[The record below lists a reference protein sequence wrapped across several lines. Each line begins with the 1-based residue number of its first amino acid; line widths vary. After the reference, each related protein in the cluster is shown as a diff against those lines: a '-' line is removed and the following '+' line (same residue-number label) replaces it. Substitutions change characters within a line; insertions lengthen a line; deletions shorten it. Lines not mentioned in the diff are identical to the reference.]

1 MLAKSKLGSGLDIL
15 APILPD
21 KGVYPMPERKKVTLP
36 MLFERMAKGIP
47 LTMITCY
54 DYPMAYLVEQ
64 AGIDI
69 VLVGDSLGM
78 TILGYDSTLPVTMSD
93 MIRHAAAVRRGT
105 PNTWLIGDMPYMSYQ
120 ASDESAVL
128 NAGRFMAEA
137 GCDGIK
143 LEGGQEVASQVRA
156 IVAAG
161 IPVMGHLGLTPQS
174 VSSLG
179 GFRLQGKSAKQAKK
193 IVADARVLEE
203 AGAMAI
209 LLELVPDQVC
219 GLITERAGI
228 PIISLGSGPHAHGQL
243 LIFHDMF
250 GLYPKFTPKMAK
262 KYADAGKVIADGLQ
276 QYVAEVIGKTFPE
289 PERYFGIKED
299 EYQELLRLVALGD
312 AG

>member
-1 MLAKSKLGSGLDIL
+1 MSD
-15 APILPD
+15 
-21 KGVYPMPERKKVTLP
+21 RKKVTLP
-36 MLFERMAKGIP
+36 VLFDKMAKGTP

-78 TILGYDSTLPVTMSD
+78 TILGFDSTLPVTMDD

-105 PNTWLIGDMPYMSYQ
+105 PNGWLIGDMPYMSYQ

-128 NAGRFMAEA
+128 NAGRFMAQA
-137 GCDGIK
+137 SCDGIK
-143 LEGGQEVASQVRA
+143 LEGGQEVCSRVKA

-179 GFRLQGKSAKQAKK
+179 GFRLQGKSGKQAKK
-193 IVADARVLEE
+193 IVDDAQALED
-203 AGAMAI
+203 AGCMAI
-209 LLELVPDQVC
+209 LLELVPEQVC
-219 GLITERAGI
+219 ALITERAKV
-228 PIISLGSGPHAHGQL
+228 PIISLGSGPRAHGQL

-250 GLYPKFTPKMAK
+250 GLYPRFTPKMAK
-262 KYADAGKVIADGLQ
+262 QFANAGKVIADGLK
-276 QYVAEVIGKTFPE
+276 QYVEEVTTKVFPE
-289 PERYFGIKED
+289 PERYFGMKDD
-299 EYQELLRLVALGD
+299 EYAELLKLVNG
-312 AG
+312 

>member
-1 MLAKSKLGSGLDIL
+1 MA
-15 APILPD
+15 
-21 KGVYPMPERKKVTLP
+21 EQRKKVSLP
-36 MLFERMAKGIP
+36 VLFDKMAKKIP

-78 TILGYDSTLPVTMSD
+78 TILGFDSTLPVTMND
-93 MIRHAAAVRRGT
+93 MIRHAQAVRRGT
-105 PNTWLIGDMPYMSYQ
+105 PNSWLIGDMPYMSYQ

-137 GCDGIK
+137 ACDGIK
-143 LEGGQEVASQVRA
+143 LEGGQEVCSRVRA
-156 IVAAG
+156 VVAAG

-179 GFRLQGKSAKQAKK
+179 GFRLQGKSGKQAKK
-193 IVADARVLEE
+193 IVDDAKALEE

-219 GLITERAGI
+219 QIITERAKV
-228 PIISLGSGPHAHGQL
+228 PIISLGSGPNAHGQL

-250 GLYPKFTPKMAK
+250 GLYPRFTPKMAK
-262 KYADAGKVIADGLQ
+262 QYGDAGKVIGDGLKT
-276 QYVAEVIGKTFPE
+276 YVDEVTRKVFPE
-289 PERYFGIKED
+289 PERYFGIKD
-299 EYQELLRLVALGD
+299 EEFAELKRLIEQD
-312 AG
+312 SKS

>member
-1 MLAKSKLGSGLDIL
+1 
-15 APILPD
+15 
-21 KGVYPMPERKKVTLP
+21 
-36 MLFERMAKGIP
+36 MLFDKMAKGIP

-54 DYPMAYLVEQ
+54 DYPMATLVES
-64 AGIDI
+64 AWIDI

-78 TILGYDSTLPVTMSD
+78 TMLGYESTLPVTMND

-105 PNTWLIGDMPYMSYQ
+105 PNGWLIGDMPYMSYQ

-137 GCDGIK
+137 ACDGIK
-143 LEGGQEVASQVRA
+143 LEGGIEMCSRVRA

-179 GFRLQGKSAKQAKK
+179 GFRLQGKSARQAKK
-193 IVADARVLEE
+193 IVDDAQALEE

-219 GLITERAGI
+219 GLITERAKV
-228 PIISLGSGPHAHGQL
+228 PIISLGSGPKAHGQL

-250 GLYPKFTPKMAK
+250 GLYPRFTPKMAK
-262 KYADAGKVIADGLQ
+262 KYGDAGKVIGDGLKK
-276 QYVAEVIGKTFPE
+276 YVEEVTTRVFPE
-289 PERYFGIKED
+289 PERYFGIKE
-299 EYQELLRLVALGD
+299 EEVAELRRLVERSQTD
-312 AG
+312 A

>member
-1 MLAKSKLGSGLDIL
+1 MTD
-15 APILPD
+15 
-21 KGVYPMPERKKVTLP
+21 RKKVILP
-36 MLFERMAKGIP
+36 VLFDKMAKGTP

-54 DYPMAYLVEQ
+54 DYPMACLVEQ

-78 TILGYDSTLPVTMSD
+78 TMLGFDSTLPVTMND

-105 PNTWLIGDMPYMSYQ
+105 PNGWLIGDMPYMSYQ

-137 GCDGIK
+137 ACDGIK
-143 LEGGQEVASQVRA
+143 LEGGQEVCSRVRA

-193 IVADARVLEE
+193 IVDDAAALEE
-203 AGAMAI
+203 AGVMAI

-219 GLITERAGI
+219 ALITERAKV
-228 PIISLGSGPHAHGQL
+228 PIISLGSGPNAHGQL

-250 GLYPKFTPKMAK
+250 GLYPRFTPKMAK
-262 KYADAGKVIADGLQ
+262 QYVNAGKAIGDGLK
-276 QYVAEVIGKTFPE
+276 QYVAEVTGKIFPE
-289 PERYFGIKED
+289 PERYFGIKD
-299 EYQELLRLVALGD
+299 EEYVELRRLVEAE
-312 AG
+312 

>member
-1 MLAKSKLGSGLDIL
+1 MA
-15 APILPD
+15 
-21 KGVYPMPERKKVTLP
+21 EQRKKVSLP
-36 MLFERMAKGIP
+36 VLFDKMAKGTP

-78 TILGYDSTLPVTMSD
+78 TILGFDSTLPVTMDD
-93 MIRHAAAVRRGT
+93 MIRHAQAVRRGT
-105 PNTWLIGDMPYMSYQ
+105 PNGWLIGDMPYMSYQ

-137 GCDGIK
+137 ACDGIK
-143 LEGGQEVASQVRA
+143 LEGGIEVCSRVRA

-193 IVADARVLEE
+193 IVDDAKALED

-219 GLITERAGI
+219 ELITERVEGADHQ
-228 PIISLGSGPHAHGQL
+228 PGQR
-243 LIFHDMF
+243 
-250 GLYPKFTPKMAK
+250 
-262 KYADAGKVIADGLQ
+262 
-276 QYVAEVIGKTFPE
+276 
-289 PERYFGIKED
+289 PERARPAPDLPRHVRPLPALHAED
-299 EYQELLRLVALGD
+299 GEEVRRRRQGHRRRPEAVRRRGDQQGLPRAGALLRHQGRGVRRAASG
-312 AG
+312 

>member
-1 MLAKSKLGSGLDIL
+1 MA
-15 APILPD
+15 
-21 KGVYPMPERKKVTLP
+21 EQRNRTTLP
-36 MLFERMAKGIP
+36 MLFEKMARGTP

-78 TILGYDSTLPVTMSD
+78 TILGYDSTLPVTMND

-105 PNTWLIGDMPYMSYQ
+105 PNAWLIGDMPYMTYQ
-120 ASDESAVL
+120 PSDESAVL

-137 GCDGIK
+137 ACDGIK
-143 LEGGQEVASQVRA
+143 LEGGVEVCSRVRA

-179 GFRLQGKSAKQAKK
+179 GFRLQGKSGKQAKK
-193 IVADARVLEE
+193 IVDDAKALEDV
-203 AGAMAI
+203 GAMAI

-219 GLITERAGI
+219 EIITERSKV
-228 PIISLGSGPHAHGQL
+228 PIISLGSGPNAHGQL

-250 GLYPKFTPKMAK
+250 GLYPRFTPKMAK
-262 KYADAGKVIADGLQ
+262 QYGNAGKVIGDGLK
-276 QYVAEVIGKTFPE
+276 QYVQEVTTKVFPE
-289 PERYFGIKED
+289 PERYFGIKEE
-299 EYQELLRLVALGD
+299 EYTELRRLVEQEK
-312 AG
+312 

>member
-1 MLAKSKLGSGLDIL
+1 MSD
-15 APILPD
+15 
-21 KGVYPMPERKKVTLP
+21 RKKVNLP
-36 MLFERMAKGIP
+36 ALFEKMTKSVP

-78 TILGYDSTLPVTMSD
+78 TILGFDSTLPVTMDD

-105 PNTWLIGDMPYMSYQ
+105 ANSWLIGDMPYMTYQ
-120 ASDESAVL
+120 PSDESAVR

-137 GCDGIK
+137 ACDGIK
-143 LEGGQEVASQVRA
+143 LEGGQEVVSRVKA

-193 IVADARVLEE
+193 LVDDAKALED
-203 AGAMAI
+203 AGAMAV
-209 LLELVPDQVC
+209 LLELVPDRVC
-219 GLITERAGI
+219 ELITKRAGV
-228 PIISLGSGPHAHGQL
+228 PIISLGSGPNAHGQL

-250 GLYPKFTPKMAK
+250 GLYPRFTPKMAK
-262 KYADAGKVIADGLQ
+262 KFADAGKVIGDGLK
-276 QYVAEVIGKTFPE
+276 QYVTEVTGKVFPG
-289 PERYFGIKED
+289 PEHWFGIKD
-299 EYQELLRLVALGD
+299 EEYNELVRLVEKEG
-312 AG
+312 

>member
-1 MLAKSKLGSGLDIL
+1 MS
-15 APILPD
+15 
-21 KGVYPMPERKKVTLP
+21 ERKKTTLP
-36 MLFERMAKGIP
+36 VLFDKMANGVP

-78 TILGYDSTLPVTMSD
+78 TMLGFDSTLPVTMDD

-105 PNTWLIGDMPYMSYQ
+105 PNGWLIGDMPYMSYQ
-120 ASDESAVL
+120 PSDETAVRC
-128 NAGRFMAEA
+128 AGRFMAEA
-137 GCDGIK
+137 ATDGIK
-143 LEGGQEVASQVRA
+143 LEGGQEVVSRVKA
-156 IVAAG
+156 IAAAG

-193 IVADARVLEE
+193 IVDDAQALED
-203 AGAMAI
+203 AGCMAI
-209 LLELVPDQVC
+209 LLELVPDRIC
-219 GLITERAGI
+219 SLIAERARI
-228 PIISLGSGPHAHGQL
+228 PIISLGSGPNADGQL

-262 KYADAGKVIADGLQ
+262 KFADAGKLIGDGLK
-276 QYVAEVIGKTFPE
+276 QYVAEVTGKQFPT
-289 PERYFGIKED
+289 PENYFGIKD
-299 EYQELLRLVALGD
+299 EEYADLTRLLEQEL
-312 AG
+312 

>member
-1 MLAKSKLGSGLDIL
+1 MSDRKRVS
-15 APILPD
+15 LP
-21 KGVYPMPERKKVTLP
+21 V
-36 MLFERMAKGIP
+36 LFDRMAKGIP

-54 DYPMAYLVEQ
+54 DYPMATLVEQ

-78 TILGYDSTLPVTMSD
+78 TMLGYESTLPVTMND

-105 PNTWLIGDMPYMSYQ
+105 PNGWLIGDMPYMSYQ

-137 GCDGIK
+137 ACDGIK
-143 LEGGQEVASQVRA
+143 LEGGQEMCSRVRA

-193 IVADARVLEE
+193 IVDDAKALEE

-219 GLITERAGI
+219 GLITERAKI
-228 PIISLGSGPHAHGQL
+228 PIISLGSGPNAHGQL

-250 GLYPKFTPKMAK
+250 GLYPRFTPKMAK
-262 KYADAGKVIADGLQ
+262 KYGDAGKVIGDGLKK
-276 QYVAEVIGKTFPE
+276 YVEEVTTKVFPD
-289 PERYFGIKED
+289 PERYFGIKD
-299 EYQELLRLVALGD
+299 EEYAELRRLVEKEER
-312 AG
+312 

>member
-1 MLAKSKLGSGLDIL
+1 MAD
-15 APILPD
+15 
-21 KGVYPMPERKKVTLP
+21 RKKVSLP
-36 MLFERMAKGIP
+36 VLFDKMAKGIP

-54 DYPMAYLVEQ
+54 DYPMATLVEQ
-64 AGIDI
+64 ASIDI

-78 TILGYDSTLPVTMSD
+78 TMLGYDSTLPVTMDD

-105 PNTWLIGDMPYMSYQ
+105 PNGWLIGDMPYMSYQ

-128 NAGRFMAEA
+128 NAGRFMAQA
-137 GCDGIK
+137 ACDGIK
-143 LEGGQEVASQVRA
+143 LEGGQEMCSRVRA

-193 IVADARVLEE
+193 IVDDAQALEE

-219 GLITERAGI
+219 SLITERAKV
-228 PIISLGSGPHAHGQL
+228 PIISLGSGPNAHGQL

-250 GLYPKFTPKMAK
+250 GLYPRFTPKMAK
-262 KYADAGKVIADGLQ
+262 QYANAGKAIGDGLK
-276 QYVAEVIGKTFPE
+276 QYVAEVTSKVFPE
-289 PERYFGIKED
+289 PERYFGIKD
-299 EYQELLRLVALGD
+299 EEYIELRRLVEAE
-312 AG
+312 A